1 MIMCDNTKQIQCID
15 PEMKFCQECKY
26 EHCICSN
33 DIETSEDL
41 DLCCFDTSCMYD
53 FDKGEG

>member
-1 MIMCDNTKQIQCID
+1 
-15 PEMKFCQECKY
+15 MKFCQECKY
-26 EHCICSN
+26 EHCICPK

-53 FDKGEG
+53 FDREEG